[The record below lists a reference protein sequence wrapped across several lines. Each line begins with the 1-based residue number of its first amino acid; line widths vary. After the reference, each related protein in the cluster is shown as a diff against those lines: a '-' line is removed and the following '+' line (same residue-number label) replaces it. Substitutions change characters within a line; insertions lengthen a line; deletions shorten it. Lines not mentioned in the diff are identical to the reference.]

1 MGALDGIRVLDLTRL
16 LPGGFCSWLLADLG
30 ADVLKIEEP
39 GRGDYLRWFPPIKV
53 RESGMFL
60 VLNRNKKS
68 LTLNLKT
75 EAGHEVFRRLVAAAD
90 VVLEGFRPGVM
101 ERLGLGWKTLHELN
115 PRLVYCAITGYG
127 QDGPYRDLVGHD
139 LNYLGIAGAL
149 ELMGERG
156 RPPIVPGLSIADI
169 GGGAQMAATG
179 ILAALLARTRTGQG
193 QFVDISMTDGVVAW
207 LSIHAGRYFTDGLA
221 PTRGEM
227 ALGGAFPC
235 YQVYACADGRYLT
248 IGCIEPQFWRNLC
261 VALGLE
267 EYIADQWSEE
277 RREEIFARLSNVF
290 RTRPRDE
297 WFAYLR
303 DREVCIGPSSTFE
316 EAFADPQLV
325 HRKMVREAE
334 HPVEGRV
341 RELGP
346 PIKLS
351 ETPAESRLPA
361 PRLGEH
367 NGVVLRD
374 LGYDEAEIA
383 AMERAGV
390 I

>member
-60 VLNRNKKS
+60 VLNRNKRS

-75 EAGHEVFRRLVAAAD
+75 EAGHEVFRRLVATAD

-101 ERLGLGWKTLHELN
+101 DRLGLGWKTLHEIN
-115 PRLVYCAITGYG
+115 PRLVYCAISGYG

-179 ILAALLARTRTGQG
+179 ILAALLARTHTGQG

-207 LSIHAGRYFTDGLA
+207 LSIHAGRYFTDGMA

-227 ALGGAFPC
+227 ALAGAFPC

-267 EYIADQWSEE
+267 EYVAHQWAED
-277 RREEIFARLSNVF
+277 RREEIFARLSDVF
-290 RTRPRDE
+290 RMRTREE

-303 DREVCIGPSSTFE
+303 DREVCVGPSSTFD

-325 HRKMVREAE
+325 HRQMVRDAE

-351 ETPAESRLPA
+351 DTPAEYRLPA
-361 PRLGEH
+361 PGLGEH
-367 NGVVLRD
+367 NGDVLRG
-374 LGYDEAEIA
+374 LGYNEAEIA

>member
-30 ADVLKIEEP
+30 AEVIKVEEP
-39 GRGDYLRWFPPIKV
+39 GRGDYLRWFPPLRV

-68 LTLNLKT
+68 VTLNLKSD
-75 EAGHEVFRRLVAAAD
+75 AGKTVFRKLAATAD
-90 VVLEGFRPGVM
+90 VVLEGYRPGVM
-101 ERLGLGWKTLHELN
+101 DRLGLGCDALRRVN

-149 ELMGERG
+149 ELMGDRG
-156 RPPIVPGLSIADI
+156 RPPMVPGLSIADI

-179 ILAALLARTRTGQG
+179 ILAALLARGRTGEG

-207 LSIHAGRYFTDGLA
+207 LSIHAGKYFTDGVV
-221 PTRGEM
+221 PMRGEM
-227 ALGGAFPC
+227 DLAGGFPC
-235 YQVYACADGRYLT
+235 YQAYETRDGRHVT
-248 IGCIEPQFWRNLC
+248 IGCIEERFWRNLC
-261 VALGLE
+261 AALGVPE
-267 EYIADQWSEE
+267 FADHQWSHE
-277 RREEIFARLSNVF
+277 RRDEMFERLRAIFKT
-290 RTRPRDE
+290 RTRDE

-303 DREVCIGPSSTFE
+303 DRDVCVGPSWTLD
-316 EAFADPQLV
+316 EAMKDPQLQ
-325 HRKMVREAE
+325 HRGMFTETE

-341 RELGP
+341 PELGP

-351 ETPAESRLPA
+351 GTPADRRAPA

-367 NGVVLRD
+367 TEEILKS
-374 LGYDEAEIA
+374 LGYDEPAIQ
-383 AMERAGV
+383 AMASEGV
-390 I
+390 V

>member
-1 MGALDGIRVLDLTRL
+1 
-16 LPGGFCSWLLADLG
+16 
-30 ADVLKIEEP
+30 
-39 GRGDYLRWFPPIKV
+39 
-53 RESGMFL
+53 MFL

-68 LTLNLKT
+68 VTLNLKT
-75 EAGHEVFRRLVAAAD
+75 EAGKEVFRRLAADAD
-90 VVLEGFRPGVM
+90 VVIEGFRPGVM
-101 ERLGLGWKTLHELN
+101 DRLGLGWKALHELN
-115 PRLVYCAITGYG
+115 ARLVYCAITGYG

-169 GGGAQMAATG
+169 GGGAQMAAIG
-179 ILAALLARTRTGQG
+179 ILGALLARQRTGEG
-193 QFVDISMTDGVVAW
+193 QMVDISMTDGVVAW
-207 LSIHAGRYFTDGLA
+207 LSIHAGRYFTDGVT
-221 PTRGEM
+221 PRRGAM
-227 ALGGAFPC
+227 ALAGAFPC
-235 YQVYACADGRYLT
+235 YQVYECADGRFLT

-267 EYIADQWSEE
+267 EFIDHQWSEA
-277 RREEIFARLSNVF
+277 RRDEIEARLREVF
-290 RTRPRDE
+290 RSRTRGE
-297 WFAYLR
+297 WFEHLR
-303 DREVCIGPSSTFE
+303 GREVCVGPSSTFD

-325 HRKMVREAE
+325 HRGMVLESE

-351 ETPAESRLPA
+351 DTPAEYRMP
-361 PRLGEH
+361 PPQLGEH
-367 NGVVLRD
+367 TGAILAA
-374 LGYDEAEIA
+374 LGYGETEIA
-383 AMERAGV
+383 ALAEAGV